1 MNATRELAPEVWG
14 EYLDAVGRELDGA
27 EISIE
32 IEAADRPPQREVTSL
47 ALQAIT
53 YDQRDDVFVVSAAR
67 GGPRLPSV
75 LRHLVDHPER
85 IIVDSHTLL
94 APMMIAVDGGDGVR
108 TEIRIQRPPEFG
120 G

>member
-14 EYLDAVGRELDGA
+14 EYLEAVNRELDGA

-32 IEAADRPPQREVTSL
+32 IAAQDREPRREVESL
-47 ALQAIT
+47 ALQVIT
-53 YDQRDDVFVVSAAR
+53 YDRHDDVFIVAGAR

-85 IIVDSHTLL
+85 IVVDSHTLL

-108 TEIRIQRPPEFG
+108 TVIRIRRQPEFTG
-120 G
+120 